1 MRHFNTCVLIAVAG
15 WMKPAWA
22 NEGHPPSLPI
32 QASVFSEV
40 RLADDANL
48 VFIEGLIEYES
59 GNSVWSA
66 GAEGE
71 VDDFESVN
79 GIESK
84 MQLLSAISQELQ
96 ISVGVRLDY
105 VDEEIIEYAYGGAH
119 LSLPFKFN
127 LDAFYF
133 LSEEKQSYSRWII
146 SNEIELSSRWQLE
159 TALEYNISLQDDEEG
174 IGGVTD
180 GEFATRIKYNAT
192 SNISAHLGYLRQFES
207 GDQYRL
213 SSEMGL
219 STHYDKL
226 VFGVSRSF

>member
-1 MRHFNTCVLIAVAG
+1 MRHFNTGVLIAVAG

-22 NEGHPPSLPI
+22 NEGHLSNPPI
-32 QASVFSEV
+32 QASVFSEA

-59 GNSVWSA
+59 GNAVWSA

-71 VDDFESVN
+71 VDDFERIDGV
-79 GIESK
+79 ESK
-84 MQLLSAISQELQ
+84 MQFLSTISPKLQ
-96 ISVGVRLDY
+96 ISVGMRVDY
-105 VDEEIIEYAYGGAH
+105 VDGEITKYAFGGAH
-119 LSLPFKFN
+119 VSLPFKFN

-219 STHYDKL
+219 STHSDKL
-226 VFGVSRSF
+226 VIGVSRSF